1 MDNDEMRRGKPST
14 HKKFGEGL
22 GLLAGDALLTHAFS
36 AMLAAVCSDDKKVR
50 AVRYLSENAGVNGM
64 IGGQVVDVEMTGKPL
79 SEPQLQ
85 FVYELKTGALLEA
98 AMMMGA
104 VLGGASQMELR
115 RLEGIARSIGVAFQ
129 IEDDILDETSTQEV
143 LGKPIHSDEENNK
156 TTWVSIHGLEAA
168 QAEVQRLSE
177 EAIEGLKSLSE
188 VDEDARQF
196 LIALTEELI
205 HRKK

>member
-1 MDNDEMRRGKPST
+1 
-14 HKKFGEGL
+14 
-22 GLLAGDALLTHAFS
+22 
-36 AMLAAVCSDDKKVR
+36 
-50 AVRYLSENAGVNGM
+50 
-64 IGGQVVDVEMTGKPL
+64 MTGKPL
-79 SEPQLQ
+79 SEAQLQ
-85 FVYELKTGALLEA
+85 FIYELKTGALLEA
-98 AMMMGA
+98 SMMMGA
-104 VLGGASQMELR
+104 VLGNASQMELQ
-115 RLEGIARSIGVAFQ
+115 RLGSIARSIGVAFQ

-177 EAIEGLKSLSE
+177 EAIEGLKALPE
-188 VDEDARQF
+188 VNEDARQF

>member
-1 MDNDEMRRGKPST
+1 
-14 HKKFGEGL
+14 
-22 GLLAGDALLTHAFS
+22 
-36 AMLAAVCSDDKKVR
+36 
-50 AVRYLSENAGVNGM
+50 
-64 IGGQVVDVEMTGKPL
+64 
-79 SEPQLQ
+79 
-85 FVYELKTGALLEA
+85 
-98 AMMMGA
+98 
-104 VLGGASQMELR
+104 MELR

-143 LGKPIHSDEENNK
+143 LGKPVHSDEENNK

-177 EAIEGLKSLSE
+177 EAIAGLKSLSE

>member
-1 MDNDEMRRGKPST
+1 
-14 HKKFGEGL
+14 
-22 GLLAGDALLTHAFS
+22 
-36 AMLAAVCSDDKKVR
+36 
-50 AVRYLSENAGVNGM
+50 
-64 IGGQVVDVEMTGKPL
+64 
-79 SEPQLQ
+79 
-85 FVYELKTGALLEA
+85 
-98 AMMMGA
+98 
-104 VLGGASQMELR
+104 MELR
-115 RLEGIARSIGVAFQ
+115 QLEGIARRIGVAFQ

-177 EAIEGLKSLSE
+177 EAIEGLKSLLE

>member
-1 MDNDEMRRGKPST
+1 
-14 HKKFGEGL
+14 
-22 GLLAGDALLTHAFS
+22 
-36 AMLAAVCSDDKKVR
+36 
-50 AVRYLSENAGVNGM
+50 
-64 IGGQVVDVEMTGKPL
+64 
-79 SEPQLQ
+79 
-85 FVYELKTGALLEA
+85 
-98 AMMMGA
+98 
-104 VLGGASQMELR
+104 MELR

-177 EAIEGLKSLSE
+177 EAIEGLKSLLA

-196 LIALTEELI
+196 LIARTAELI

>member
-1 MDNDEMRRGKPST
+1 
-14 HKKFGEGL
+14 
-22 GLLAGDALLTHAFS
+22 
-36 AMLAAVCSDDKKVR
+36 
-50 AVRYLSENAGVNGM
+50 
-64 IGGQVVDVEMTGKPL
+64 
-79 SEPQLQ
+79 
-85 FVYELKTGALLEA
+85 
-98 AMMMGA
+98 MMMGA
-104 VLGGASQMELR
+104 VLGNASQMELR
-115 RLEGIARSIGVAFQ
+115 QLESIARSIGVAFQ